1 MMYTF
6 HFQESKLFY
15 FVGLKMVKFQILDFL
30 SKKNVEKGLTF

>member
-6 HFQESKLFY
+6 HFQESKHFY

-30 SKKNVEKGLTF
+30 IKKNVEKGLTF